1 MYNLLLGLGAAALA
15 FLIGY
20 LAAGWVAGLV
30 PAVLA
35 FGIVYF
41 LLARR
46 SMRAFE
52 AIAKDAMS
60 RVQTGNADGARAH
73 LLTALPL
80 RKWQFLIEPQVHG
93 QVGQLDY
100 MQAVGLVM
108 QRQLTA
114 ADAKFAEAVTSLEKS
129 WSRDWRSRAMLGVVH
144 ARKGRTDEAI
154 AVFEAATGGGGSEPL
169 YWGQYAWALSEAKR
183 RDQALAVIGRG
194 LAELK
199 GNKSLVAV
207 QEALSNRKRP
217 DFGAAFGETWY
228 QLFPDQMSQEQLA
241 ALYEQTTGKKVP
253 AGARFGAPG
262 PGEKAANGPIRPP
275 KTFPMPRR

>member
-1 MYNLLLGLGAAALA
+1 MYNLLLGLGAAGLA
-15 FLIGY
+15 FLVGT
-20 LAAGWVAGLV
+20 LAASWVAGLI

-46 SMRAFE
+46 STQALE
-52 AIAKDAMS
+52 AIAKDAMAML
-60 RVQTGNADGARAH
+60 QGGNADGARAH
-73 LLTALPL
+73 LLTALPIG
-80 RKWQFLIEPQVHG
+80 KWQFLIEPQVHG

-108 QRQLTA
+108 QRQLTG
-114 ADAKFAEAVTSLEKS
+114 ADAKFADAVTSLEKS
-129 WSRDWRSRAMLGVVH
+129 WSRDWRSRAMLGIVH
-144 ARKGRTDEAI
+144 ARKGRTDEAV
-154 AVFEAATGGGGSEPL
+154 AVFEAATSGGSGEPL
-169 YWGQYAWALSEAKR
+169 FWGQYAWVLSEAKR

-194 LAELK
+194 LGEVK
-199 GNKSLVAV
+199 GNKALVAI

-262 PGEKAANGPIRPP
+262 PGEKSANGPIRPP